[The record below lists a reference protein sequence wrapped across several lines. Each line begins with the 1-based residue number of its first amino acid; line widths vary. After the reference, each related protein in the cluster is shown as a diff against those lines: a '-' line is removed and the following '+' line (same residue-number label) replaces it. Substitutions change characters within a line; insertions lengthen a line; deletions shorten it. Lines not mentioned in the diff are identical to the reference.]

1 MIFGK
6 GYMTNDL
13 FYTCSALVAQAKF
26 SKKNHKEYAG
36 QLEDHYSEHFLDI
49 NLKKDFL
56 SSADLLYKRIKKIKY
71 KNDKE
76 RASVLLEYQNS
87 ITVPAKKKLFGGTA
101 FNKANSPDPNRVK
114 NSVKNFNEW
123 LENSVLKDAFSEAFS
138 GKY

>member
-13 FYTCSALVAQAKF
+13 FYTCSALVTQARF
-26 SKKNHKEYAG
+26 SKKDHKAYAA
-36 QLEDHYSEHFLDI
+36 QLEDHYSQHFLDN

-56 SSADLLYKRIKKIKY
+56 KAADLLYKRVKKLKY

-76 RASVLLEYQNS
+76 RASVLLDYQNS

-123 LENSVLKDAFSEAFS
+123 LKNSVLKDAFSEAFS

>member
-6 GYMTNDL
+6 GYMTNDM

-56 SSADLLYKRIKKIKY
+56 KAADLLYKRIKIIKY

-101 FNKANSPDPNRVK
+101 FNKVNSPDPNRVK
-114 NSVKNFNEW
+114 NSVKDFNEW
-123 LENSVLKDAFSEAFS
+123 LKNSVLQDAFSEAFS

>member
-13 FYTCSALVAQAKF
+13 FYTCSALVSQAKF

-56 SSADLLYKRIKKIKY
+56 SSADLLYKRIKIIKY

-114 NSVKNFNEW
+114 GSVKDFNEW
-123 LENSVLKDAFSEAFS
+123 LKKSFLQDAFSKAFS

>member
-56 SSADLLYKRIKKIKY
+56 KAADLLYKRIKKIKY

-114 NSVKNFNEW
+114 SSVKDFNKW
-123 LENSVLKDAFSEAFS
+123 LKNSFLQDAFSKAFS

>member
-13 FYTCSALVAQAKF
+13 FYTCSALVAQARF
-26 SKKNHKEYAG
+26 SKKDHKAYAG
-36 QLEDHYSEHFLDI
+36 QLEDHYSQHFLDN

-56 SSADLLYKRIKKIKY
+56 KAADLLYKRVKKLKY

-76 RASVLLEYQNS
+76 RASVLLDYQNS

-101 FNKANSPDPNRVK
+101 FNKANSPDPNRAK
-114 NSVKNFNEW
+114 GSVKDFNEW
-123 LENSVLKDAFSEAFS
+123 LKKSFLQDAFSEAFS

>member
-36 QLEDHYSEHFLDI
+36 QLEDHYSQHFLDI

-114 NSVKNFNEW
+114 SSVKNFNEW
-123 LENSVLKDAFSEAFS
+123 LKNSFLQNAFSEAFS